1 MGTRV
6 LYLVRHGQY
15 HMAEDGPNYGQL
27 TPLGRRQA
35 KRLGQR
41 LASVEFDVLHHS
53 DMVRAVETAEII
65 ANELPLEILIR
76 SSRLLREGIPSAPV
90 PWFPDHT
97 RADARQARARMD
109 AAFERYFKRSR
120 AGDRHEL
127 LVAHGNIIR
136 YLVRRAMGDPVAK
149 WSEMNITQCGL
160 TVLAI
165 GPRSSRATLMSFNDV
180 GHLPPNMRTFL

>member
-15 HMAEDGPNYGQL
+15 HMAEESPKYGQL

-35 KRLGQR
+35 RRVGKR

-53 DMVRAVETAEII
+53 DMLRATETAALI
-65 ANELPLEILIR
+65 AKELSAKLPTR
-76 SSRLLREGIPSAPV
+76 SSKLLREGIPTAPV
-90 PWFPDHT
+90 PGVPNHT
-97 RADARQARARMD
+97 RADARQARARMES
-109 AAFERYFKRSR
+109 AFSRYFKRPRS
-120 AGDRHEL
+120 GERHEL

-136 YLVRRAMGDPVAK
+136 YLVRRAMGDPIAK
-149 WSEMNITQCGL
+149 WVQMNITQCGL
-160 TVLAI
+160 TVIVL
-165 GPRSSRATLMSFNDV
+165 GPRRGRVVLMSFNDV

>member
-1 MGTRV
+1 MATRL

-15 HMAEDGPNYGQL
+15 HMEDGSPKYGTL
-27 TPLGRRQA
+27 TPLGRQQA
-35 KRLGQR
+35 RRIGKR
-41 LASVEFDVLHHS
+41 LASIEFDVMHHS
-53 DMVRAVETAEII
+53 DMPRAAETAKII
-65 ANELPLEILIR
+65 AQELGAKIPMR

-120 AGDRHEL
+120 AERHEL

-136 YLVRRAMGDPVAK
+136 YLVRRAMCDPVGK
-149 WSEMNITQCGL
+149 WLEMNITQCGL

-165 GPRSSRATLMSFNDV
+165 GSRSRRATLMSFNDV
-180 GHLPPNMRTFL
+180 GHLPPKLRTFS

>member
-15 HMAEDGPNYGQL
+15 FTEEDSPKYGRL

-35 KRLGQR
+35 KRLGKR
-41 LASVEFDVLHHS
+41 LALIEFDVLHHS
-53 DMVRAVETAEII
+53 DMPRAVETAEII
-65 ANELPLEILIR
+65 ANALPPGVAVR

-90 PWFPDHT
+90 RWLPDHT

-109 AAFERYFKRSR
+109 AAFARYFKRCRS
-120 AGDRHEL
+120 GERHEL

-136 YLVRRAMGDPVAK
+136 YLVRRAMCDPVEK

-160 TVLAI
+160 TVLAM
-165 GPRSSRATLMSFNDV
+165 GPKSSRAMLMSFNDV